1 MTMPGHAVRNDLA
14 LCQFDRGKQSGR
26 PVAFVVVRERL
37 QSTGKQ
43 PQAFLR
49 SVERLNLA
57 LLVAREDQRMFRRI
71 EIQPNNVHQFLGKLG
86 VVGRLE
92 SFGQMAS
99 GHCHATRD

>member
-1 MTMPGHAVRNDLA
+1 MPGHAVRNDLA